1 MMIRTQ
7 IQLTEKQAEKLEAM
21 AAVHRMS
28 KAEVVRMAV
37 DRLFTVE
44 APLSRREQ
52 MARAQEVFGKYSSAE
67 PANVSENHDEY
78 LEEIYGT
85 W

>member
-1 MMIRTQ
+1 MIRTQ
-7 IQLTEKQAEKLEAM
+7 IQLTEKQVEKVEIM
-21 AAVHRMS
+21 AKARRTS
-28 KAEVVRMAV
+28 KAEVIRVAV
-37 DRLFTVE
+37 DRLY
-44 APLSRREQ
+44 AMDAHLSHREK
-52 MARAQEVFGKYSSAE
+52 MARAQEVFGLFSSDQ